1 MDNLVRFDWAAFKDT
16 FIEEQAEKTLVFA
29 LKCLVEGTFPR
40 ADYLELCQL
49 VVVWLGGPVQGFK
62 FRRPKNVSS
71 ARFMQKAIKYL
82 SMQLLSKQ
90 YSLFPSVVM
99 KEISEAAEFVG
110 LYHGKW
116 FLQSALAEKAPLNDL
131 KAISEMRLYRTN
143 KPGVAEACLKSM
155 GRHLDNLTPPLVI
168 FALADD
174 AVPPEERQSMARAL
188 TNLPRPARYPLGVS
202 KFPSSSL
209 PFNSTVWKDDGTLPS
224 LTQFVR
230 PTSWEIFD
238 KLGMTSDDCEW
249 LQLEVHQWPLIKGF
263 RDFREFVRGLTPV
276 NDPAERGVQVA
287 LDMKDKTRKEDT
299 TQDVFLAISQDR
311 KEQSKKKG
319 RTDVTK
325 SSLAKKGKQL

>member
-1 MDNLVRFDWAAFKDT
+1 MPCRRHIYELHIKWAILAISGRQTKSPGETIFNTFQLEWNDIKNIIEMDNLVRFDWAAFKDT

-71 ARFMQKAIKYL
+71 ARFMQKAINYL

-143 KPGVAEACLKSM
+143 KPGVAEACLKSW
-155 GRHLDNLTPPLVI
+155 DVI
-168 FALADD
+168 W
-174 AVPPEERQSMARAL
+174 
-188 TNLPRPARYPLGVS
+188 T
-202 KFPSSSL
+202 
-209 PFNSTVWKDDGTLPS
+209 
-224 LTQFVR
+224 
-230 PTSWEIFD
+230 I
-238 KLGMTSDDCEW
+238 
-249 LQLEVHQWPLIKGF
+249 
-263 RDFREFVRGLTPV
+263 
-276 NDPAERGVQVA
+276 
-287 LDMKDKTRKEDT
+287 
-299 TQDVFLAISQDR
+299 
-311 KEQSKKKG
+311 
-319 RTDVTK
+319 
-325 SSLAKKGKQL
+325 